1 MLGVMATSFKGRNHV
16 ENILFGK
23 IEVFMNKECMFS
35 RLLEN
40 YLERIDGNN
49 LSQCETRM
57 LMEVT

>member
-1 MLGVMATSFKGRNHV
+1 MSKT
-16 ENILFGK
+16 LFGK